1 MNYSPFY
8 ILMTN
13 RFNMNYGVR
22 KVASKHVKDLIVSL
36 KGIRKYTD
44 KYVIISYF
52 MLNSNSIT
60 SGGDIIQEYQDSE
73 LLFFYIVLITLVD
86 GMSAE
91 RVITKT

>member
-1 MNYSPFY
+1 
-8 ILMTN
+8 
-13 RFNMNYGVR
+13 MNYGVR